1 MCLKL
6 PARVIAVDDLQAEV
20 EMFGGMRITADITL
34 RPNVI
39 AGQYVLVD
47 RGLVIE
53 IIDADEADA
62 ILAMYEEI
70 GQMLAEADGVAWP
83 APPVEGGQAML
94 SRGAEDH
101 GV

>member
-6 PARVIAVDDLQAEV
+6 PARVISVDGLQAEV
-20 EMFGGMRITADITL
+20 EMFGGMRITADTTL
-34 RPNVI
+34 RPDVS
-39 AGQYVLVD
+39 AAQYVLVD

-70 GQMLAEADGVAWP
+70 GQMLAEADGVAWTS
-83 APPVEGGQAML
+83 APTQDQTML
-94 SRGAEDH
+94 AGATED
-101 GV
+101 GVA